1 MNRDTAFAQ
10 SIRDVASGKVT
21 NPKQTHTNEQRRLD
35 PLTTKVQPLAEK
47 DPLSKFIVTG
57 FKRVRK
63 SQSER

>member
-10 SIRDVASGKVT
+10 SIRDVASGKI
-21 NPKQTHTNEQRRLD
+21 THTQKSRSNEQRRLD